1 MWVSGRSMTLN
12 MCMHYAGLLRRSE
25 QEARART
32 ASGGGVS
39 GGVSGVSGGVS
50 GGVNGVNGG
59 NHNGGVN
66 GVSGMNGGN
75 HNDGN
80 GGHGGNRN
88 EQYLLINGI
97 VLVQVGA
104 FSLSHFRASSPSA
117 SRARRRSTTTA
128 TSTSRCS
135 TNSATANAPTAP
147 VTALRPSAATWP
159 PRR

>member
-1 MWVSGRSMTLN
+1 MTLN

-25 QEARART
+25 QEARAR
-32 ASGGGVS
+32 AAPNSGGNHN
-39 GGVSGVSGGVS
+39 GVS
-50 GGVNGVNGG
+50 GGVNGVNGVSG
-59 NHNGGVN
+59 VNGVNGVNGGVN
-66 GVSGMNGGN
+66 
-75 HNDGN
+75 HNNGN
-80 GGHGGNRN
+80 GGHSGNRN

-104 FSLSHFRASSPSA
+104 FFSSHFRASSPSA

-147 VTALRPSAATWP
+147 VTTPRLSAATWP

>member
-1 MWVSGRSMTLN
+1 MTLN

-25 QEARART
+25 QEARAR
-32 ASGGGVS
+32 AAPNSGGNHNGVS
-39 GGVSGVSGGVS
+39 GGNHNGVSGGNHNGVS
-50 GGVNGVNGG
+50 GGNHNGMNGGVNGVNGG
-59 NHNGGVN
+59 VNHNN
-66 GVSGMNGGN
+66 
-75 HNDGN
+75 GN
-80 GGHGGNRN
+80 GGHSGNRN

-104 FSLSHFRASSPSA
+104 FFSSHFRASSPSA

-147 VTALRPSAATWP
+147 VTTPRLSAATWP

>member
-1 MWVSGRSMTLN
+1 MTLN

-25 QEARART
+25 QEARARAAPNSGGNHNG
-32 ASGGGVS
+32 ASGGNHNGVS
-39 GGVSGVSGGVS
+39 GGNHNGVN
-50 GGVNGVNGG
+50 GVNGVNGG
-59 NHNGGVN
+59 VNHNN
-66 GVSGMNGGN
+66 
-75 HNDGN
+75 GN
-80 GGHGGNRN
+80 GGHSGNRN

-104 FSLSHFRASSPSA
+104 FSLSHSRASSPSA

-135 TNSATANAPTAP
+135 TNSATVNEPTAP
-147 VTALRPSAATWP
+147 VTTPRPFAATWP

>member
-1 MWVSGRSMTLN
+1 MTLN

-25 QEARART
+25 QEARAR
-32 ASGGGVS
+32 AAPNSGGNHNGVS
-39 GGVSGVSGGVS
+39 GGNHNGMN
-50 GGVNGVNGG
+50 GGVNGVNGV
-59 NHNGGVN
+59 NGGVN
-66 GVSGMNGGN
+66 
-75 HNDGN
+75 HNNGN
-80 GGHGGNRN
+80 GGHSGNRN

-104 FSLSHFRASSPSA
+104 FFSSHFRASSPSA

-128 TSTSRCS
+128 TSTSRSS

-147 VTALRPSAATWP
+147 VTTPRLSAATWP